1 MPRPVERFPVNIR
14 PDLAAPR
21 TPVPPA
27 PPRVK
32 AADGDDAAAAGW
44 RLLLLLAAAGTV
56 IGFLLPLP

>member
-14 PDLAAPR
+14 PYLAVPRIQAPPAAPR
-21 TPVPPA
+21 A
-27 PPRVK
+27 K
-32 AADGDDAAAAGW
+32 AADGDAAAAGW